1 MNRAGPC
8 ELRSAAPRCAPAA
21 LRSAG
26 LPVRRLTA
34 LACVVLFLA
43 AGCAG
48 SGIFSRGPLRLSQI
62 GSEGD
67 PARRASLRLCLQGL
81 DSDSGG
87 RPRLARSRYER
98 AIQIDATNPF
108 AYLALARHEVER
120 GDPQRAL
127 EYLDRAEMLLD
138 SEGVRSPR
146 VEPHLVGL
154 RGAALEQAGLGGEE
168 LLARAYDLSPS
179 VWDDGWLTAAELR

>member
-1 MNRAGPC
+1 MNRRFLG
-8 ELRSAAPRCAPAA
+8 LRSPSACCAPAP

-26 LPVRRLTA
+26 LWLHRLAA
-34 LACVVLFLA
+34 LACVVLCIA

-67 PARRASLRLCLQGL
+67 APRRASLRLCLQGL
-81 DSDSGG
+81 DSDTEG
-87 RPRLARSRYER
+87 RPPLALSQYER
-98 AIQIDATNPF
+98 AIQIDPTNPF

-120 GDPQRAL
+120 GDPERAL

-138 SEGVRSPR
+138 SEGARSPR

-154 RGAALEQAGLGGEE
+154 RGAALQQAGLGGEE

-179 VWDDGWLTAAELR
+179 VWDDGWLAAAELR